1 VVIEAPYRSE
11 DCRLITGAAKESL
24 GRVKKV
30 VSTLHFKLVF
40 DNSRMDANVMLARE

>member
-1 VVIEAPYRSE
+1 MSDAVVIEAPYRSD

-30 VSTLHFKLVF
+30 VSRFKYFLHC
-40 DNSRMDANVMLARE
+40 DYGMHMLMIY